1 MKTINDMDKALR
13 ILIKLLTGFYCQHG
27 CCYATSSNQKE
38 EKCTASSTLTLS
50 TYGSLIS
57 LIQAPLHVWNHS
69 RGLLSDHGSDSFSI
83 SGLWMAV
90 KYFYCHASTWTRQ
103 TQHRKKS
110 GGEHSRNIMSTTKKK
125 CVKVSRDRLEAD
137 VRDGIFWFN
146 VFCQQLLV
154 VYVISCKYFTTNI
167 SKWLPSVRK
176 HLVPDW
182 TEVHQTVEQ
191 RAFPLFSSSSS
202 FFHLHN
208 LILMAWFGRIG
219 KTIEIIMKLHSQI
232 GNNTFLLHFIN
243 YCWAKWLV

>member
-137 VRDGIFWFN
+137 VRDGIFG
-146 VFCQQLLV
+146 LM
-154 VYVISCKYFTTNI
+154 
-167 SKWLPSVRK
+167 
-176 HLVPDW
+176 
-182 TEVHQTVEQ
+182 
-191 RAFPLFSSSSS
+191 
-202 FFHLHN
+202 FFAN
-208 LILMAWFGRIG
+208 
-219 KTIEIIMKLHSQI
+219 S
-232 GNNTFLLHFIN
+232 FLLFMSYHAKISQQTSLNDYLLLGNIWFLIGQKCIRLLNKEHFPFFLLLLLFFI
-243 YCWAKWLV
+243 YTI